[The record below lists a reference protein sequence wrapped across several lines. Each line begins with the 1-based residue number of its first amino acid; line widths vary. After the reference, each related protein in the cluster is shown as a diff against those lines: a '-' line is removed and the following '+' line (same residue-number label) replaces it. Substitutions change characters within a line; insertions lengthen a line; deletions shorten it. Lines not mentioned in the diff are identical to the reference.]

1 MSRFHQDFSAIFDI
15 RYLIFDVRTTN
26 HELRTTIL
34 GVKHRMMKVTVL
46 TLFPEMFAPLQ
57 ESILKR
63 AQEAGLVKIHLV
75 DFRDYAASKHKNV
88 DDVPYGGG
96 AGMLLKPE
104 PIFAAIRDLPQ
115 PEGKRRV
122 ILTSPQGNVFHQAKA
137 EEWFE
142 QDELVFICGHYE
154 GFDERIRELA
164 DEEVSIGDYVLTGG
178 ELAAMV
184 MIDAVVRLIPGVLG
198 EDTSAQEDSHSISL
212 LEYPQYTRPADFE
225 GRQVPEVLL
234 SGHHARIKQWRRKES
249 LRRTFLRRP
258 DLIKAVTF
266 GVDDYPLLEEL
277 LLEHEEIAEW
287 QVLWKHLCPRP
298 KRRRKSLKNPEGKQ
312 SQELP
317 LRELEVSE
325 IDI

>member
-1 MSRFHQDFSAIFDI
+1 MIQF
-15 RYLIFDVRTTN
+15 
-26 HELRTTIL
+26 
-34 GVKHRMMKVTVL
+34 TVL

-63 AQEAGLVKIHLV
+63 AQEAGLVKIKFV
-75 DFRDYAASKHKNV
+75 NFRDYATSKHKNV

-104 PIFAAIRDLPQ
+104 PIFAAVRDLPE
-115 PEGKRRV
+115 PGARRRV
-122 ILTSPQGNVFHQAKA
+122 ILLSPQGAVFNQKKA
-137 EEWFE
+137 EALSKQE
-142 QDELVFICGHYE
+142 ELVFICGHYE

-164 DEEVSIGDYVLTGG
+164 DEELSIGDYVLTGG

-184 MIDAVVRLIPGVLG
+184 MIDAVARLIPGVLG

-234 SGHHARIKQWRRKES
+234 SGHHAMIKRWQRKES

-266 GVDDYPLLEEL
+266 AAEDYLILEEL
-277 LLEHEEIAEW
+277 VLEHEEIAAW
-287 QVLWKHLCPRP
+287 QALWQHLCPPP
-298 KRRRKSLKNPEGKQ
+298 KRRRK
-312 SQELP
+312 
-317 LRELEVSE
+317 
-325 IDI
+325 